1 MYRVTLLLLAVLL
14 LASGCKQYASLA
26 PLADPDKPVYDDQLL
41 GRWYGMKESQDPQT
55 GDKIEVPDTDNH
67 FTFSKYG
74 ITGYKL
80 TAVNTKKNTQLELE
94 VYPFHVGDRTFLQ
107 MQRPKFKTN
116 EENAG
121 ILRVYYFAPYRIED
135 DKLFRLQFTST
146 DKLKQLAAADGLLV
160 ADTDQ
165 MVLLTGDR
173 QQTLDFLKKH
183 MDELYPLDKEARP
196 LYRAESLDLDMA
208 EEE

>member
-1 MYRVTLLLLAVLL
+1 MNRLTILLLAALL
-14 LASGCKQYASLA
+14 LSCGCKQYGSLH
-26 PLADPDKPVYDDQLL
+26 PLANPDQPVYDDQLI
-41 GRWYGMKESQDPQT
+41 GRWYGMKASQDPQT

-80 TAVNTKKNTQLELE
+80 TAVNTKKNTQLDLE
-94 VYPFHVGDRTFLQ
+94 IYPFHVGDRTFLQ
-107 MQRPKFKTN
+107 MQRPKFKAN

-121 ILRVYYFAPYRIED
+121 ILRVYYFAPYNLED
-135 DKLFRLQFTST
+135 DKLSIQFTKT
-146 DKLKQLAAADGLLV
+146 DEIKQLATADGLPV
-160 ADTDQ
+160 AETDQ
-165 MVLLTGDR
+165 MVLLTGGR
-173 QQTLDFLKKH
+173 QQTLDFLEKH
-183 MDELYPLDKEARP
+183 MDELYPPDKHPRP